1 MKIIYFIL
9 EIIKIVALTILAIYF
24 NKWWI
29 LLFYLVIS
37 SSIEYKD

>member
-1 MKIIYFIL
+1 MKKLYFIL

-29 LLFYLVIS
+29 LLFYLIIAS
-37 SSIEYKD
+37 DIEFKE